1 MSLLQST
8 LALLHLRRGGKSSAP
23 PPPARTVSLTLPSLN
38 GGREQEARDRPG
50 GREQEE
56 ARDRP
61 GGREQEGGDRPGG
74 REQTSTGCSLSLED
88 RQEPP
93 GRQEAGGMGY
103 SGTGEVQCSVV

>member
-8 LALLHLRRGGKSSAP
+8 LALLHLRRGGKTSAP

-50 GREQEE
+50 GREQE
-56 ARDRP
+56 AR
-61 GGREQEGGDRPGG
+61 GKPGG

-103 SGTGEVQCSVV
+103 SGTGEVHCSVIQCSVT

>member
-50 GREQEE
+50 GREQ
-56 ARDRP
+56 
-61 GGREQEGGDRPGG
+61 
-74 REQTSTGCSLSLED
+74 TSNGCSLSLED
-88 RQEPP
+88 RQEP
-93 GRQEAGGMGY
+93 GGMGHN
-103 SGTGEVQCSVV
+103 GTGEVQCSELQSSVT